1 MGRET
6 VVVVVVGAV
15 VGAVVI
21 VVVVGGGAWVEKEE
35 REAWELMV
43 LVLFVMLLMM
53 MLLLLVV
60 GDGEVGARKRGS
72 SESSSLLRRR
82 PDAAAAAAKLG
93 FLYFATALC
102 TSCRDS
108 HRPPASATAARC
120 SGSSAPLTT
129 CATVA
134 TLWPFFTSAAA
145 TFTKAEGSL
154 ALSASSNE
162 SMWPSGHFFPRVI
175 TTSPSPMCVQRIFIP
190 QPRAWRTTFC
200 RFRICTDSSS
210 PDDGGGCVSFR
221 HWRHR

>member
-1 MGRET
+1 
-6 VVVVVVGAV
+6 
-15 VGAVVI
+15 
-21 VVVVGGGAWVEKEE
+21 
-35 REAWELMV
+35 MV
-43 LVLFVMLLMM
+43 FFVLMM
-53 MLLLLVV
+53 MLLLLMMV
-60 GDGEVGARKRGS
+60 GDGEVEARKRWD
-72 SESSSLLRRR
+72 SSSLVRRR
-82 PDAAAAAAKLG
+82 PDAAAMLG

-145 TFTKAEGSL
+145 TFTNAEGSL

-162 SMWPSGHFFPRVI
+162 SMWPPGHFFPRVI
-175 TTSPSPMCVQRIFIP
+175 ITSPSPMCVQRIFIP

-200 RFRICTDSSS
+200 RFCICTDSSS
-210 PDDGGGCVSFR
+210 PDDGSGCVSFR

>member
-6 VVVVVVGAV
+6 VVVIIGAMV
-15 VGAVVI
+15 
-21 VVVVGGGAWVEKEE
+21 GGAWVGKDEGEVWK
-35 REAWELMV
+35 LMV
-43 LVLFVMLLMM
+43 LFV
-53 MLLLLVV
+53 LLLLLLLLMV
-60 GDGEVGARKRGS
+60 GEGEVDACKRWPS
-72 SESSSLLRRR
+72 DSSSLLRRR
-82 PDAAAAAAKLG
+82 PDVAAKLG
-93 FLYFATALC
+93 FLYLATALC

-108 HRPPASATAARC
+108 HRPPAPATAARC

-145 TFTKAEGSL
+145 TFTNAEGSL

-175 TTSPSPMCVQRIFIP
+175 ITSPSPMCVQRIFIP
-190 QPRAWRTTFC
+190 QPRACRITFC
-200 RFRICTDSSS
+200 RFRRGAESSS
-210 PDDGGGCVSFR
+210 IDGGGCVSFR